1 MAKYEKD
8 DVVDL
13 DELPHDQLADLY
25 CKLNRGDVVLGPG
38 ANCTVLQIMRAIEA
52 KIGERACLRAWN
64 EHMSD
69 EDFEIFWKAHE
80 AGEGSMADQEYERRL
95 QQRVDDEENGR
106 G

>member
-8 DVVDL
+8 EVTDL
-13 DELPHDQLADLY
+13 DNLPEDQLADLY
-25 CKLNRGDVVLGPG
+25 CQLNRGQIRVEG
-38 ANCTVLQIMRAIEA
+38 NCTALQIMRAIEK

-80 AGEGSMADQEYERRL
+80 AGEGSVADMEYEQLL
-95 QQRVDDEENGR
+95 QKRVDDDENMR